1 MNSGQK
7 RSIQYLSVRFYPIC
21 DVTLPEKVIT
31 PKPTTRSIDM
41 NEETT
46 KEMNLRMSKLKDVSS
61 KSNGKTLLTLP
72 GSNAIEYSSNIKGFV
87 IRRLGRIVSI
97 SNDDM
102 NSLIK
107 MTDDDME
114 FDITKRFQGDE
125 RKQEILKEFIRT
137 VIDGKVTP

>member
-1 MNSGQK
+1 MVK
-7 RSIQYLSVRFYPIC
+7 DRATILF
-21 DVTLPEKVIT
+21 KVST
-31 PKPTTRSIDM
+31 DM
-41 NEETT
+41 NEETPN
-46 KEMNLRMSKLKDVSS
+46 EMNLRMSKLKEVSS

-72 GSNAIEYSSNIKGFV
+72 GSNAIEYSSNIKGFI

-107 MTDDDME
+107 MTDYDME

-125 RKQEILKEFIRT
+125 RKQEILKEFVKI

>member
-1 MNSGQK
+1 
-7 RSIQYLSVRFYPIC
+7 
-21 DVTLPEKVIT
+21 
-31 PKPTTRSIDM
+31 M
-41 NEETT
+41 NEETP
-46 KEMNLRMSKLKDVSS
+46 KEIDLRMSKLKKVSS
-61 KSNGKTLLTLP
+61 KSNKKFLTLP
-72 GSNAIEYSSNIKGFV
+72 GSNAIEYSSNIKGFI

-114 FDITKRFQGDE
+114 SDITKRFQGDE

-137 VIDGKVTP
+137 AIDGRVTP

>member
-1 MNSGQK
+1 M
-7 RSIQYLSVRFYPIC
+7 
-21 DVTLPEKVIT
+21 TLPEKVIT
-31 PKPTTRSIDM
+31 PKPTIRGIEM
-41 NEETT
+41 NEETPN
-46 KEMNLRMSKLKDVSS
+46 EINSRMSKLKEVSS

-72 GSNAIEYSSNIKGFV
+72 GSKAIEYSSNKKGFV

-114 FDITKRFQGDE
+114 SYITIKFQGDE
-125 RKQEILKEFIRT
+125 RKQEILTEFVRI

>member
-1 MNSGQK
+1 
-7 RSIQYLSVRFYPIC
+7 
-21 DVTLPEKVIT
+21 VTLPEKVIT

-114 FDITKRFQGDE
+114 SDITKRFQGDE

-137 VIDGKVTP
+137 AIDGRVTP